1 MQKPE
6 PPDRPKF
13 NERTRGKYFVA
24 AIPAPTARFIVRELV
39 AELRRSRPDATL
51 TEIGGEYGESER
63 SFRRY
68 LNGNPMPL
76 GKARRFAS
84 RLRDLHF
91 ASVAKL
97 ERVARS
103 HPRGHEAAEPLRSAR
118 RAFEHGYPAFNTAL
132 LKHEEIVQADRA
144 AVKFRLDRANAE
156 SELQRR
162 ERTSLRH
169 EQLRSALALHE
180 EVIRGGV
187 AAVV

>member
-1 MQKPE
+1 MHKPKS
-6 PPDRPKF
+6 PDRPKF
-13 NERTRGKYFVA
+13 NERPRGKYFVA
-24 AIPAPTARFIVRELV
+24 AIPEQTARFIARELV

-68 LNGNPMPL
+68 LNGNAMPL

-91 ASVAKL
+91 ASVTKL
-97 ERVARS
+97 ERIARS
-103 HPRGHEAAEPLRSAR
+103 HPRGHEAAEPLQSAR
-118 RAFEHGYPAFNTAL
+118 RAFEHGYPALNTVL
-132 LKHEEIVQADRA
+132 LEHEEIVQADRA
-144 AVKFRLDRANAE
+144 AVKFRLDRNNAE
-156 SELQRR
+156 SEVQRH
-162 ERTSLRH
+162 ERTRLRY
-169 EQLRSALALHE
+169 EQLRSALVLHE